1 MNVGK
6 IFALPRRGKT
16 DPRPCARTSHLAR
29 PRGLRLESLEQRQ
42 MLAITSSVTGGLLTI
57 SANAAD
63 NIAVTEVGGNVLI
76 NGANPGSGAATA
88 ASITGINITA
98 TGNFANTINLSGVTA
113 AAFANIPAT
122 GGVTVD
128 AGPGIDAVVGSE
140 RGDSIIGGAG
150 DDSITG
156 GDGNDTLV
164 DADGTDALIGGA
176 GDDVYRITPGGNDLI
191 TDASGVADR
200 LEIVAAA
207 MNTVTYNYTNATDGD
222 VQLDPDGPGGVAAHV
237 ITYTGLDPIAN
248 TGTATNVIFNLPAT
262 ADTARL
268 IDVVGML
275 RLESLNGTFE
285 TTDFVAPGAGGSMTI
300 NLGGG
305 TDDLSVSAVA
315 VGATNIINGDAD
327 NDILRVDA
335 TGLTLTFNGN
345 AGTNDQVIG
354 PAAPTAWTVNGA
366 NSGSIVSGPSFASV
380 ESLTGSGSPDT
391 FNVTAAWAG
400 SLAGGLGNDQFNLTT
415 GSVAGIIAGDGGND
429 TLTGQTAANTWN
441 INAPNAG
448 TLNGGAF
455 NGVETLVGGS
465 GADDFNFSA
474 TGSLTGSLDG
484 AGGVD
489 ELDFSGLATARNISL
504 TASGTTVGFRGTEAS
519 STGGFDNI
527 TRVVGTAQTDS
538 LSNNLAPAATATWE
552 IDGTNQFVAAGR
564 TLDFAAIENLNG
576 GSLADT
582 FNVTAA
588 HIGNLS
594 GNAGNDVFNINGVTL
609 TGNLTGGADN
619 DTFNLTGGATVTG
632 TIDGEAGQNTL
643 TGPNAANTWN
653 INAPNAGTLNGSA
666 FTGVESL
673 VGGNGADDFNF
684 SATGSLSGTVNGGAG
699 ANDLDFSGL
708 ATARSI
714 SLTAIG
720 TTVGFRGTEATIT
733 GGFDNIT
740 RIEGTAQTDSLSNN
754 LSPAATATWAI
765 DGTNQFLAATQTLNF
780 GAIEN
785 LNGGSLADTFT
796 VTAAHTGNLTGNAG
810 NDIFNVTGATV
821 TGNLAGNADNDTFNF
836 SGIADVTGT
845 IDGGAGGLDTMT
857 LAGVATTVTHRF
869 DNANDGQVDI
879 DGRTLDYLGLDPIAD
894 NINAMNRVFTF
905 AAATADNITLGDD
918 PTPLNGI
925 SRISSV
931 SSSETVDFVNPTVS
945 LTINAGANADIITL
959 NAIDSFGGMPR
970 VTVNGGAGDD
980 DIFINALPTSVNN
993 VINGD
998 ADNDEIHLGLA
1009 GLGVTVNGGAN
1020 DDTLFGPNSNTD
1032 WLVNAPNAGTVAPA
1046 ALAATASFATV
1057 ENLVGGSGIDDF
1069 EFTLAG
1075 MLAGFVEAGT
1085 GVVTDILDYT
1095 TYGSAR
1101 NVTLTGLGANDGFN
1115 GNEVTITGG
1124 FRNINTIRGTTGS
1137 VDSLRGVNAASI
1149 WNIAP
1154 IKTHVHTTSLT
1165 TLTFVDFETLIGEA
1179 NVDVFNVAGANIESG
1194 DPNTLEGNGENDT
1207 FNIALPSNGGL
1218 VGAAGTTLIIN
1229 GGTQAPGGR
1238 DIVNINATA
1247 DTLPRML
1254 DFVYQSNVSAD
1265 VNILG
1270 IGTNAAVDVNTVEE
1284 VNYTG
1289 DAGNDDDVDVFGT
1302 TGNDD
1307 ITVHPLSASAAD
1319 VFLGLAFTNGAPS
1332 GEPGINGGFTGPD
1345 MSLEGVLATGLS
1357 IDGNGFTTGDTLT
1370 VEILATTDQEI
1381 NVTNVVV
1388 APSML
1393 IETAYDNINAALNII
1408 TQSGNDMVMI
1418 DLPDILGDADA
1429 LTATTD
1435 PNGPLPDFVRVL
1447 SDAGFDIVKYIDAG
1461 ADQEDSV
1468 INFSDISAT
1477 AVEPPAAMLT
1487 PVETRSAQRTAFQL
1501 SQTEC
1506 SVVMA
1511 GAGDD
1516 VVRNSTLANNA
1527 NFSTNSVVDLGDGN
1541 DTAFGSNNGKQSFGV
1556 NELRLGDVIYGGAG
1570 MDTITA
1576 GSKGV
1581 KFIFADLDA
1590 MGVNHPMA
1598 GDVIDGSFNTQ
1609 VAVSF
1614 GAGDNIN
1621 NVIGGIAGTGGILN
1635 VITWLKAQWLVGD
1648 TFVNAAASKC
1658 ANWGANYS
1666 GQNLG
1671 TIASQSF
1678 PNLNSLAGDQWFDFT
1693 AAAAGELTAT
1703 ALFAPGDHIEIKIF
1717 DAFHAP
1723 LAWNLSNDGSAVAQ
1737 TEVVAGGH
1745 YFVRVRGATTDV
1757 DLNLNIGAPDA
1768 FAPVVM
1774 EMALG
1779 SSAASAFSAVSGP
1792 SGTQSALPWA
1802 SDQVRVT
1809 FNEDVEVSADDLSIA
1824 GVNVLTYGL
1833 VPGPAGFHYDAN
1845 TFTATWTLS
1854 TPIANDKVAITLS
1867 DDVKDIAGNALDGE
1881 ASAPAPQGFAAFAS
1895 TLGSGDGVP
1904 GGSFELRVDVLAG
1917 DVDGD
1922 GTVNMLDLLQVRDAM
1937 TLGNDR
1943 ADVNRD
1949 GVVNRADLRFVSDQM
1964 FRLST
1969 LPAGNPTIAPP
1980 PSSLPESNS
1989 PQAPAAV
1996 FATVPTPEEIATRAA
2011 DRRRSEPVAAAS
2023 QPASALARRRTS
2035 AEVVD
2040 TAISVALANGSETLG
2055 ELRASR
2061 ALRRV
2066 GRM

>member
-6 IFALPRRGKT
+6 IFALPHRGKIA
-16 DPRPCARTSHLAR
+16 RRNNARTSHLGR

-42 MLAITSSVTGGLLTI
+42 MLAITSSVAGGVLSVTSDAADIVAI
-57 SANAAD
+57 SAL
-63 NIAVTEVGGNVLI
+63 GGNVMV

-88 ASITGINITA
+88 ASITGINVTA
-98 TGNFANTINLSGVTA
+98 TGNFTNNINLAGVTA
-113 AAFANIPAT
+113 ADFPNIPT
-122 GGVTVD
+122 IGGVTID
-128 AGPGIDAVVGSE
+128 AGPGIDVVTGSAL
-140 RGDSIIGGAG
+140 G
-150 DDSITG
+150 DSITG
-156 GDGNDTLV
+156 GLGNDNLSGGDGDDTLV
-164 DADGTDALIGGA
+164 DADGSDLLSGGA
-176 GDDVYRITPGGNDLI
+176 GDDVYRLTPGGNDTI
-191 TDASGVADR
+191 TDTSGAADR
-200 LEIVAAA
+200 LEITAAA
-207 MNTVTYNYTNATDGD
+207 MNTVTYNYTNATDGN

-262 ADTARL
+262 ADNAQL

-275 RLESLNGTFE
+275 RLESLNATFE
-285 TTDFVAPGAGGSMTI
+285 TTDFVAPGAGGSLTI

-305 TDDLSVSAVA
+305 IDDLSVSAVA
-315 VGATNIINGDAD
+315 IGATNTINGDAD

-335 TGLTLTFNGN
+335 TGLTLTFNGG

-354 PAAPTAWTVNGA
+354 PAAPTTWTVNGA
-366 NSGSIVSGPSFASV
+366 NSGSIVSGPTFATV

-400 SLAGGLGNDQFNLTT
+400 SLAGGLGNDQFNLAT
-415 GSVAGIIAGDGGND
+415 GSVTGIIAGDGGND
-429 TLTGQTAANTWN
+429 TLTGPNAANTWN
-441 INAPNAG
+441 INAANAG

-455 NGVETLVGGS
+455 TGIETLVGGS

-474 TGSLTGSLDG
+474 TGSLTGALDG
-484 AGGVD
+484 AAGAN
-489 ELDFSGLATARNISL
+489 ELDFSGLATARNISV
-504 TASGTTVGFRGTEAS
+504 TATGTTVGFRGTEAS
-519 STGGFDNI
+519 ITGGFDNI

-538 LSNNLAPAATATWE
+538 LANNLVPAATATWE
-552 IDGTNQFVAAGR
+552 IDGTNQFIAAGR

-588 HIGNLS
+588 HTGNLN
-594 GNAGNDVFNINGVTL
+594 GNAGNDVFNINGVTV

-619 DTFNLTGGATVTG
+619 DAFNLTGGATVTG

-653 INAPNAGTLNGSA
+653 INAANAGTLNGSA

-684 SATGSLSGTVNGGAG
+684 SATGSLTGTVNGGAG
-699 ANDLDFSGL
+699 ANELDYSGI

-714 SLTAIG
+714 SLTATG
-720 TTVGFRGTEATIT
+720 TTVGFRGTEASIA

-740 RIEGTAQTDSLSNN
+740 RIVGTAQVDSLSNN
-754 LSPAATATWAI
+754 LVPTATATWAI
-765 DGTNQFLAATQTLNF
+765 DGTNQFIAAARTLDF
-780 GAIEN
+780 AAIEN

-821 TGNLAGNADNDTFNF
+821 TGNLSGNADNDTFNF

-905 AAATADNITLGDD
+905 AAATADNITLADD
-918 PTPLNGI
+918 PTALNGI
-925 SRISSV
+925 SRLSSV

-945 LTINAGANADIITL
+945 LTINAGANADIVTV

-980 DIFINALPTSVNN
+980 DININALPTPLGN

-998 ADNDEIHLGLA
+998 ADNDEIRLGVA

-1032 WLVNAPNAGTVAPA
+1032 WLINSPNAGTVAPA
-1046 ALAATASFATV
+1046 ALPATGAFTTI
-1057 ENLVGGSGIDDF
+1057 ENLVGGSGTDDF
-1069 EFTLAG
+1069 EFALTG
-1075 MLAGFVEAGT
+1075 TLAGFVEGGT
-1085 GVVTDILDYT
+1085 GAVNDILDYT

-1101 NVTLTGLGANDGFN
+1101 NVTLTALGANDGFN
-1115 GNEVTITGG
+1115 GTEATITGG
-1124 FRNINTIRGTTGS
+1124 FRNINTIRGTTGFN
-1137 VDSLRGVNAASI
+1137 DTLTGLNAVST

-1154 IKTHVHTTSLT
+1154 TKTYVSTN
-1165 TLTFVDFETLIGEA
+1165 TLTFADFETLNGGSA
-1179 NVDVFNVAGANIESG
+1179 VDTFNVAGANIESG
-1194 DPNTLEGNGENDT
+1194 NPNTLNGNGDTDT
-1207 FNIALPSNGGL
+1207 FNITLPSNLGL
-1218 VGAAGTTLIIN
+1218 VAAAGTTLAIN
-1229 GGTQAPGGR
+1229 GGAQAAAGR
-1238 DIVNINATA
+1238 DTVNINATA
-1247 DTLPRML
+1247 DTLARVL
-1254 DFVYQSNVSAD
+1254 EFRYQSNASGD
-1265 VNILG
+1265 VDILG
-1270 IGTNAAVDVNTVEE
+1270 IGTSAAVDVNTVED
-1284 VNYTG
+1284 VNYSG
-1289 DAGNDDDVDVFGT
+1289 DAGNDDSVLILGT
-1302 TGNDD
+1302 ATDD
-1307 ITVHPLSASAAD
+1307 DLTVRPLSASAAD
-1319 VFLGLAFTNGAPS
+1319 VFLGGAFTNSVPTGS
-1332 GEPGINGGFTGPD
+1332 PGIDGGSTGPD
-1345 MSLEGVLATGLS
+1345 IALVGLLATGLS
-1357 IDGNGFTTGDTLT
+1357 VNGNTGGNSLT
-1370 VEILATTDQEI
+1370 VETPAAPQEI
-1381 NVTNVVV
+1381 NVTNMVV

-1393 IETAYDNINAALNII
+1393 VETAYANIGETLNTI
-1408 TQSGNDMVMI
+1408 TGAGDDMVTV
-1418 DLPDILGDADA
+1418 DLPDVAGGAGAVTPGVDA
-1429 LTATTD
+1429 
-1435 PNGPLPDFVRVL
+1435 NGPLPDFVRVL
-1447 SDAGFDIVKYIDAG
+1447 SDGGFDIVKYVDAG
-1461 ADQEDSV
+1461 ADQDHNV
-1468 INFSDISAT
+1468 INFADLDAAAPAPGVAT
-1477 AVEPPAAMLT
+1477 E
-1487 PVETRSAQRTAFQL
+1487 TAFQL
-1501 SQTEC
+1501 SATEC
-1506 SVVMA
+1506 SVVQA
-1511 GAGDD
+1511 GLGNDI
-1516 VVRNSTLANNA
+1516 VRNLTLLNNA
-1527 NFSTNSVVDLGDGN
+1527 GFSTNSVMDLGFGN
-1541 DTAFGSNNGKQSFGV
+1541 DAAFGSNNGKKSFGV
-1556 NELRLGDVIYGGAG
+1556 NEPPHGDVIYGGAG
-1570 MDTITA
+1570 IDTITA
-1576 GSKGV
+1576 GTMGV
-1581 KFIFADLDA
+1581 KFLFADLDA

-1614 GAGDNIN
+1614 GAGDLIN
-1621 NVIGGIAGTGGILN
+1621 NVIGGISGVGGILN
-1635 VITWLKAQWLVGD
+1635 VITWLKAQWILGD
-1648 TFVNAAASKC
+1648 NFVNAAASKC
-1658 ANWGANYS
+1658 ANWGADYS
-1666 GQNLG
+1666 GLNLG
-1671 TIASQSF
+1671 TIASQAI

-1703 ALFAPGDHIEIKIF
+1703 ALFAPGDHVEIKIF

-1737 TEVVAGGH
+1737 TEVVAGEH

-1757 DLNLNIGAPDA
+1757 DLDLNIADLDA

-1779 SSAASAFSAVSGP
+1779 SSAASSFNAVGGP

-1802 SDQVRVT
+1802 ADQVRVT
-1809 FNEDVEVSADDLSIA
+1809 FNEDVQVSADDLSIA

-1833 VPGPAGFHYDAN
+1833 ATGPAGFHYDAS
-1845 TFTATWTLS
+1845 TFTATWTLA

-1867 DDVKDIAGNALDGE
+1867 DDVQDLSGNALDGE
-1881 ASAPAPQGFAAFAS
+1881 TSAVVPEGPATFSS

-1917 DVDGD
+1917 DVDGN
-1922 GTVNMLDLLQVRDAM
+1922 GLVNMIDVVMVRDAM

-1949 GVVNRADLRFVSDQM
+1949 GVINRADLRFVSNQM

-1969 LPAGNPTIAPP
+1969 LPAGDPTISPP
-1980 PSSLPESNS
+1980 PSGT

-1996 FATVPTPEEIATRAA
+1996 FATVPTREETATRAA
-2011 DRRRSEPVAAAS
+2011 DRRRAEPVIAEA
-2023 QPASALARRRTS
+2023 QPTSALARRRTS
-2035 AEVVD
+2035 ADAID
-2040 TAISVALANGSETLG
+2040 TAMSAALTSGSESLG

-2066 GRM
+2066 GRL